1 MSQASGTVASGT
13 VASGTVRVFAYGT
26 LRDPNLLAVVLG
38 HVFSGVRRPA
48 VIHGF
53 RRAHVEG
60 FDFPVI
66 VREEGGRIDGILLE
80 GLTEEDLVNLDAYE
94 DVAAG
99 LYDRVEGDVTVDG
112 EPADAPPLKAFVY
125 VAGSLLK

>member
-1 MSQASGTVASGT
+1 MSDS
-13 VASGTVRVFAYGT
+13 VRVFAYGT

-38 HVFSGVRRPA
+38 HVFAGARRPA

-60 FDFPVI
+60 FDFPAI
-66 VREEGGRIDGILLE
+66 VPHPGGQIDGILLE
-80 GLTEEDLVNLDAYE
+80 GLTPADLVNLDAYE

-99 LYDRVEGDVTVDG
+99 LYERVEGEVTIDG
-112 EPADAPPLKAFVY
+112 EPATTPRLKAYVY
-125 VAGSLLK
+125 VAGSLLKI

>member
-1 MSQASGTVASGT
+1 MAETTGD
-13 VASGTVRVFAYGT
+13 VRVFAYGT

-38 HVFSGVRRPA
+38 RVFTGTRRPA

-53 RRAHVEG
+53 RRAHAEG
-60 FDFPVI
+60 FSYPLI

-80 GLTEEDLVNLDAYE
+80 GLTAADLSNLDAYE

-99 LYDRVEGDVTVDG
+99 LYERMEGEVTIDG
-112 EPADAPPLKAFVY
+112 EPAVQPPLRAYVY
-125 VAGSLLK
+125 VAGPLLKP